1 MEPSG
6 HPESVQTRIKKL
18 LFYRWAS
25 FWGSWNVLASIWFP
39 FGVLWVTLG
48 YFLAPFHG
56 ICAWPWPG
64 LASSFGL
71 FCLTLCGLN
80 LDTNLHEVFVKASW
94 YSVKASWYSTNSF
107 LMLLRD
113 CFFVCPWT
121 FAVHNS
127 FMVFHKSRLVFHTSC
142 LGFLG
147 ASRYYSE
154 ASRYSSNQYSLRVR
168 SSLRFYF
175 P

>member
-1 MEPSG
+1 MCFGWP
-6 HPESVQTRIKKL
+6 
-18 LFYRWAS
+18 WA
-25 FWGSWNVLASIWFP
+25 
-39 FGVLWVTLG
+39 T
-48 YFLAPFHG
+48 FLVPFHG

-142 LGFLG
+142 LVFLG
-147 ASRYYSE
+147 ASRYYTE
-154 ASRYSSNQYSLRVR
+154 ASWYSSNQYSLRVR
-168 SSLRFYF
+168 SSLRFLALTNVQPRNVWQWDRNSF
-175 P
+175 VAVKWQ

>member
-6 HPESVQTRIKKL
+6 HPESVQTRIKDDDFTTGRHFGDL
-18 LFYRWAS
+18 GTFWHQFGTHLVCFGWPWA
-25 FWGSWNVLASIWFP
+25 
-39 FGVLWVTLG
+39 T
-48 YFLAPFHG
+48 FLAPFHG

-142 LGFLG
+142 LVFLG
-147 ASRYYSE
+147 ASRYYTE

-168 SSLRFYF
+168 SSLRL
-175 P
+175 